1 MRRYA
6 LLFLVATSIPAL
18 PLACG
23 GDKKPANTGTLPPP
37 PVLADAGGTT
47 TETPPPGPSDAASPN
62 ATASATPDA
71 GPLAAILTTDPNQLS
86 TLLAAAAAAASATL
100 QTTPVPNDPIETG
113 VKATAAKHA
122 KGMQPEGPLARGDL
136 KEGDHLTFLVNLQ
149 AGKCYAIVGFAPKGT
164 VKDLDLRLLAPP
176 LYNMLSG
183 EDTTDD
189 NTPIVGKDPNPMC
202 PLIPVPLAYK
212 VDIHAQKGAGKVG
225 VQLYSKPA
233 K

>member
-6 LLFLVATSIPAL
+6 LLLAFAVTIPAL

-37 PVLADAGGTT
+37 PTLTDAGATSTTATPPGPADAG
-47 TETPPPGPSDAASPN
+47 ASS
-62 ATASATPDA
+62 ATANAAADA

-86 TLLAAAAAAASATL
+86 TLLAAAAAAGTATL
-100 QTTPVPNDPIETG
+100 QTAPVANDPIEAG
-113 VKATAAKHA
+113 IKANAAKHA
-122 KGMQPEGPLARGDL
+122 KGMQPDGPMARGDL

-149 AGKCYAIVGFAPKGT
+149 AGKCYAIVGFAPKGA
-164 VKDLDLRLLAPP
+164 VHDLDLRLLAPP

-189 NTPIVGKDPNPMC
+189 NAPIVGKDPNPMC
-202 PLIPVPLAYK
+202 PIIPVPLAYK

-225 VQLYSKPA
+225 VQLYSKNA